1 MTADPGRH
9 DAFPGISDL
18 RKETEN
24 MNMDLQRFAGGHNVT
39 CQNTGNFTAFSASS
53 TSDVQANATVT
64 LTVTP
69 ASGYEL
75 DTIEVV
81 SGGVTIEY
89 GDDSITFKMGSSDVV
104 LTAKAKKN
112 NLYKVVEN
120 CVYSVNGAALAEL
133 ARNMTITVGK
143 TGAITGVSCNG
154 TELSISADIISQ
166 LVKDG
171 VLVKM

>member
-1 MTADPGRH
+1 
-9 DAFPGISDL
+9 
-18 RKETEN
+18 
-24 MNMDLQRFAGGHNVT
+24 MDKLNLQLFAGGHSVT
-39 CQNTGNFTAFSASS
+39 CQNTGHFTAFSASA
-53 TSDVQANATVT
+53 TTDVQAEATVT

-89 GDDSITFKMGSSDVV
+89 GTSSITFKMGSSDVV

-120 CVYSVNGAALAEL
+120 CKYGINGAALTEL
-133 ARNMTITVGK
+133 TRNMTIKYGA
-143 TGAITGVSCNG
+143 TGAIVGVDCNG
-154 TELSISADIISQ
+154 TELSISADVIAQ
-166 LVKDG
+166 LVAAG
-171 VLVKM
+171 VLVKI